1 MSGSSVDYS
10 PLPTH
15 ATDSS
20 VDLHPYPPRG
30 GPYHRRPQRCLRWPR
45 PRLCFKYI
53 APAIIVVLI
62 LSYLTWEPHIEISF
76 YLRSWIKQEIEPLT
90 PLRGCFKPDQASP
103 LYNVTERLYGP
114 KSTEIQAGIPMRFGL
129 DCYDFA
135 GTIRPL
141 PFSATPDKPR
151 TNYHT
156 YWRTDLAPFSERQEY
171 TLKSFFA
178 TQNPNSRLIMWSNGD
193 LSTNAL
199 LASYVERYPEAFELR
214 VADARELSKGTPL
227 ENSSLLSSN
236 DEKAWLDGDLIR
248 LLVMWRDG
256 GVWVDMDTLLTRDL
270 SPLLEH
276 EFVTQWDCY
285 GMLPPVLRKKRD
297 ADGSP
302 DKSYLALNGALM
314 HFHQRS
320 PYLCEAFHLMATSTR
335 PRPSST
341 DWGSILYLRLWRRLV
356 AEGIPPFKILPFC
369 FSDGRAC
376 RLDNRLPDPF
386 EPDPSDGQWTNGL
399 TRVEGGGLDSKLMKV
414 FAVHLHNQWEKSFP
428 PGGWV
433 QRLLLHRYEEK
444 LAERPQ

>member
-1 MSGSSVDYS
+1 MSGVDYL
-10 PLPTH
+10 PLTTH
-15 ATDSS
+15 ESDSAI
-20 VDLHPYPPRG
+20 DLHPYPPRG
-30 GPYHRRPQRCLRWPR
+30 RPYYRTYRWPQRWLRWPR
-45 PRLCFKYI
+45 PRSCFKYT
-53 APAIIVVLI
+53 APAIIIIFV
-62 LSYLTWEPHIEISF
+62 LSYLTWEPHIEIS
-76 YLRSWIKQEIEPLT
+76 YYWRSWIRQEIEPLT

-114 KSTEIQAGIPMRFGL
+114 KSTEIHAGLPMRLGL

-141 PFSATPDKPR
+141 LSSESADRPR

-178 TQNPNSRLIMWSNGD
+178 TQNPHSRLIMWSNGD

-199 LASYVERYPEAFELR
+199 LTSYVARYPEAFELR
-214 VADARELSKGTPL
+214 VANIRELSKGTPL
-227 ENSSLLSSN
+227 ENSLLLSSN

-248 LLVMWRDG
+248 LLVIWRDG

-285 GMLPPVLRKKRD
+285 
-297 ADGSP
+297 
-302 DKSYLALNGALM
+302 DKIYLALNGALM
-314 HFHQRS
+314 HFHQHS
-320 PYLCEAFHLMATSTR
+320 PYLCEALHLMATSTK

-369 FSDGRAC
+369 FSDARAC

-386 EPDPSDGQWTNGL
+386 EPDPSDGHWTNGL
-399 TRVEGGGLDSKLMKV
+399 TRAEDGGLDRKLAKV

-433 QRLLLHRYEEK
+433 ERLLLHRYEKK
-444 LAERPQ
+444 LAKVPE

>member
-1 MSGSSVDYS
+1 MSGSGVDYS

-15 ATDSS
+15 ATDSPT
-20 VDLHPYPPRG
+20 DLHLYPPRG
-30 GPYHRRPQRCLRWPR
+30 GPYHRTYRRWPR

-53 APAIIVVLI
+53 APAIIVALI

-76 YLRSWIKQEIEPLT
+76 YLRSWIRQEIEPLT
-90 PLRGCFKPDQASP
+90 PLRGCFKPDQASS

-141 PFSATPDKPR
+141 PFSAAPDRPR

-178 TQNPNSRLIMWSNGD
+178 TQNPHSRLIMWSNGD

-214 VADARELSKGTPL
+214 VANIRELSKATPL
-227 ENSSLLSSN
+227 ENSPLLSSN

-256 GVWVDMDTLLTRDL
+256 GVWVDMDSLLTRDL
-270 SPLLEH
+270 TPLLEH

-285 GMLPPVLRKKRD
+285 GMPLLF
-297 ADGSP
+297 
-302 DKSYLALNGALM
+302 YENGTLTTL
-314 HFHQRS
+314 QTKVTWRS
-320 PYLCEAFHLMATSTR
+320 TAH
-335 PRPSST
+335 
-341 DWGSILYLRLWRRLV
+341 
-356 AEGIPPFKILPFC
+356 
-369 FSDGRAC
+369 
-376 RLDNRLPDPF
+376 
-386 EPDPSDGQWTNGL
+386 
-399 TRVEGGGLDSKLMKV
+399 
-414 FAVHLHNQWEKSFP
+414 
-428 PGGWV
+428 
-433 QRLLLHRYEEK
+433 
-444 LAERPQ
+444 